1 MDKNGDIPLLIRIL
15 GTLGELE
22 GHGIFR
28 RTLFVSAAVMISAIL
43 IYQGYVGWTILILG
57 ILLFLVFFPRRKSQ
71 FQTIKRKYGITMN
84 APYGLKHLTGLLL
97 DFNENS
103 DTVLGIHDHTF
114 INIDGSLFPL
124 IFGSVYYAKIQ
135 IEGVSDTR
143 LTIFLLVQESHF
155 SDLAIKYRDIFELGG
170 QQKEVSVYW
179 VKDLEKLKTIL
190 TPTKESKSI

>member
-1 MDKNGDIPLLIRIL
+1 MNDKDQFPIVMRIL
-15 GTLGELE
+15 GALGELE
-22 GHGIFR
+22 GPGIIGK
-28 RTLFVSAAVMISAIL
+28 TLIVLAAVMFCAIL

-71 FQTIKRKYGITMN
+71 FQTIKRKYGTTMN
-84 APYGLKHLTGLLL
+84 APYSLKHLTGLLL

-103 DTVLGIHDHTF
+103 DIVLGIQDHTF

-143 LTIFLLVQESHF
+143 LTIFLLVQGSHF

-190 TPTKESKSI
+190 TPMKESESI